1 MASRPLPTYAVFD
14 DYRYYVR
21 ISVVVRWF
29 LLAVWFL
36 LHNTR
41 VLEIDSTFYSN
52 NGLAGALAVLN
63 GYVNWRLWR
72 GRPITLGHAI
82 GLSAGDMLFITAVI
96 FTGTGFAST
105 SFILYYPALLAMA
118 LVFPSRRLS
127 FGAVTL
133 MAATY
138 SILSIVTEPG
148 VSLAALQEKVLIIR
162 VATMFAVVAA
172 ANLMHGVERERRR
185 EAVEAER
192 AQADENLKLQ
202 IKAEQAERAAEL
214 AAANERLTQEL
225 EERRRAEQALQRRTN
240 ELDAVNK
247 ELEAF
252 SYSVSHDLRAPLRS
266 VDGFSQALLED
277 YGSKLDEEGNEFLS
291 PNPPREGVGLA
302 S

>member
-1 MASRPLPTYAVFD
+1 MEDRSVPTYAVFD

-41 VLEIDSTFYSN
+41 VPEIDSTFYAN

-63 GYVNWRLWR
+63 GYANWRLWR

-82 GLSAGDMLFITAVI
+82 GLSAGDLLFITAGI
-96 FTGTGFAST
+96 FTTTGFGNT
-105 SFILYYPALLAMA
+105 FFVLYYPALLAMA

-138 SILSIVTEPG
+138 AILSIVTEPG
-148 VSLAALQEKVLIIR
+148 VSLAAMQEKVLIIR

-172 ANLMHGVERERRR
+172 ANLMHGVERRDVARPSRRR
-185 EAVEAER
+185 GPRRSATWSSRE
-192 AQADENLKLQ
+192 K
-202 IKAEQAERAAEL
+202 
-214 AAANERLTQEL
+214 
-225 EERRRAEQALQRRTN
+225 RRRLSW
-240 ELDAVNK
+240 L
-247 ELEAF
+247 
-252 SYSVSHDLRAPLRS
+252 LRQSGTGSPARS
-266 VDGFSQALLED
+266 TTA
-277 YGSKLDEEGNEFLS
+277 S
-291 PNPPREGVGLA
+291 PSPYTPSA
-302 S
+302 

>member
-127 FGAVTL
+127 FGGGDLDGSHLFYPEHCHGAGGK
-133 MAATY
+133 
-138 SILSIVTEPG
+138 PG
-148 VSLAALQEKVLIIR
+148 GIAGE
-162 VATMFAVVAA
+162 
-172 ANLMHGVERERRR
+172 G
-185 EAVEAER
+185 
-192 AQADENLKLQ
+192 AD
-202 IKAEQAERAAEL
+202 
-214 AAANERLTQEL
+214 
-225 EERRRAEQALQRRTN
+225 
-240 ELDAVNK
+240 
-247 ELEAF
+247 
-252 SYSVSHDLRAPLRS
+252 Y
-266 VDGFSQALLED
+266 
-277 YGSKLDEEGNEFLS
+277 
-291 PNPPREGVGLA
+291 
-302 S
+302 

>member
-1 MASRPLPTYAVFD
+1 MEDRSVPTYAVFD

-41 VLEIDSTFYSN
+41 VPEIDSTFYAN

-63 GYVNWRLWR
+63 GYANWRLWR

-82 GLSAGDMLFITAVI
+82 GLSSGDLLFITAGI
-96 FTGTGFAST
+96 FTTTGFGNT
-105 SFILYYPALLAMA
+105 FFVLYYPALLAMA

-138 SILSIVTEPG
+138 AILSIVTEPG
-148 VSLAALQEKVLIIR
+148 VSLAATQEKVLIIR

-192 AQADENLKLQ
+192 AQAERNLELQ
-202 IKAEQAERAAEL
+202 RKAQEAEL
-214 AAANERLTQEL
+214 AAQAERDRILPRDPRRHRPVHIRPQPEPGDHRGPRG
-225 EERRRAEQALQRRTN
+225 ERAGPHT
-240 ELDAVNK
+240 
-247 ELEAF
+247 
-252 SYSVSHDLRAPLRS
+252 
-266 VDGFSQALLED
+266 
-277 YGSKLDEEGNEFLS
+277 
-291 PNPPREGVGLA
+291 
-302 S
+302 